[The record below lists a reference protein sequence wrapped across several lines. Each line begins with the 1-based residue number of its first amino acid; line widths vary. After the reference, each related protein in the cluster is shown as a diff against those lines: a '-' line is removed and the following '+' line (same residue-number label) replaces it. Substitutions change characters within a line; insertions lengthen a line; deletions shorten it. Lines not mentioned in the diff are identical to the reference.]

1 VDFLEMAIRTTI
13 VFIALYVWC
22 RILGRKLISQ
32 ITFFD
37 FVSGITLGTISGS
50 IMFSQNVPI
59 TVGLLGLSLF
69 ALFALIIDITVLKS
83 FKARKILD
91 SEPTLIVKNGEVLE
105 EGMTKARLTMDDL
118 LMLLRKKNVFYVDEV
133 DTALFEIDGTVSVL
147 KKSKSSP
154 VTPKDL
160 KIVSSSRGLPQTFI
174 IDGEILENS
183 LNAIGKDK
191 LWVDSILHSN
201 GISKVA
207 DVALAQ
213 IDQQDQVYIDKRD
226 DTVH

>member
-1 VDFLEMAIRTTI
+1 VGFLEMAIRTAI
-13 VFIALYVWC
+13 VFFALYVWC

-50 IMFSQNVPI
+50 IMFSQYVPL
-59 TVGLLGLSLF
+59 TVGLVGLSLF
-69 ALFALIIDITVLKS
+69 ALFALIIDIMVLKS
-83 FKARKILD
+83 FRARKILD

-105 EGMTKARLTMDDL
+105 EGMKKARLTMDDL
-118 LMLLRKKNVFYVDEV
+118 LMLLRKKDVFYVDEV
-133 DTALFEIDGTVSVL
+133 DTAFFEIDGTVSVL
-147 KKSKSSP
+147 KKSKSLP

-183 LNAIGKDK
+183 LDAIGKDK
-191 LWVDSILHSN
+191 LWVESILHSK
-201 GISKVA
+201 GISKVD

-226 DTVH
+226 DNVH

>member
-1 VDFLEMAIRTTI
+1 VGFLEMAIRTAI
-13 VFIALYVWC
+13 VFFALYVWC

-50 IMFSQNVPI
+50 IMFSQYVPL
-59 TVGLLGLSLF
+59 TVGLVGLSLF
-69 ALFALIIDITVLKS
+69 ALFALIIDIMVLKS
-83 FKARKILD
+83 FRARKILD

-105 EGMTKARLTMDDL
+105 EGMKKARLTMDDL

-147 KKSKSSP
+147 KKSKSLP

-183 LNAIGKDK
+183 LDAIGKDK
-191 LWVDSILHSN
+191 LWVESILHSK
-201 GISKVA
+201 GISKVD

-226 DTVH
+226 DNVH